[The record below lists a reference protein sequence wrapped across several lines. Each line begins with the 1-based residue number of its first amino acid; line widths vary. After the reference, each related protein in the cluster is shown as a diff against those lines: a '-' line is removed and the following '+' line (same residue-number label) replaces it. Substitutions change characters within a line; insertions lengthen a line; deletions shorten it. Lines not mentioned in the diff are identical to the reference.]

1 MLLDVLS
8 ATKEIKIVTK
18 YFIDGKEIDY
28 MPSTV
33 TELARVTTKSITLPS
48 WSEDISDIKKYEDL
62 PTNCRN
68 YIETIEKLLDV
79 SIDLISVSPEADATI
94 IRRNLL

>member
-33 TELARVTTKSITLPS
+33 TELAKVTTESITLPS
-48 WSEDISDIKKYEDL
+48 WSEDISEVKNYEDL
-62 PTNCRN
+62 PVNCRN
-68 YIETIEKLLDV
+68 YIETIEKLLDI
-79 SIDLISVSPEADATI
+79 SIDIISVSPEADATI
-94 IRRNLL
+94 IKRNLF